1 LLFISSSPQPNPTQ
15 PTTKIFSI
23 FDGNLKN
30 LNYYWIRAPNDQN
43 IITSN
48 FSLYRSLGEEL
59 TDQEL
64 NKMAPSG
71 RIDFN
76 AFLANRQDKW
86 AKAQSGEDVVNAF
99 AFFDVNG
106 DGRVPVELLRGVL
119 TQLGEPLSDAE
130 FNKMVQDAE
139 GTGGTIDY
147 RRFVEKMKKNAY

>member
-1 LLFISSSPQPNPTQ
+1 MDARLSAEQEAEYREIFGFWDKEKAGTIDLAKLKLLM
-15 PTTKIFSI
+15 K
-23 FDGNLKN
+23 
-30 LNYYWIRAPNDQN
+30 
-43 IITSN
+43 
-48 FSLYRSLGEEL
+48 SLGEEL

-64 NKMAPSG
+64 NKMAPGG

-86 AKAQSGEDVVNAF
+86 AKAQSGEDVINAF

-139 GTGGTIDY
+139 GTGGAIDY